1 MNWIDLFAKEKG
13 IDLIKYVSVSELSEH
28 ENRGLPNA
36 ILLVKILPKDYIGK
50 LARAKKADCS
60 VFTQTEHFTDE
71 IADLLAEEIRKKA
84 YQAISQSE
92 NSLLNRGDFLP
103 EIKTSILPHKKI
115 ATLSG
120 IGWIGKNNLLV
131 TKEYGCALSMCTVL
145 TDMPVKAEKS
155 NIMMPQC
162 GDCSLCAKICPP
174 QVIFGATWSFETHR
188 DHIVDVYHCETCL
201 KCLAKCRYSQK
212 YANT

>member
-1 MNWIDLFAKEKG
+1 MCNMIFEMKCVGEMMMNWIDLFAKEKG

-103 EIKTSILPHKKI
+103 EIKTSILPHSQYSIGENGCQPYLESGGLEKI
-115 ATLSG
+115 ICWSLR
-120 IGWIGKNNLLV
+120 
-131 TKEYGCALSMCTVL
+131 SMV
-145 TDMPVKAEKS
+145 VHF
-155 NIMMPQC
+155 
-162 GDCSLCAKICPP
+162 LCVPC
-174 QVIFGATWSFETHR
+174 
-188 DHIVDVYHCETCL
+188 
-201 KCLAKCRYSQK
+201 
-212 YANT
+212 